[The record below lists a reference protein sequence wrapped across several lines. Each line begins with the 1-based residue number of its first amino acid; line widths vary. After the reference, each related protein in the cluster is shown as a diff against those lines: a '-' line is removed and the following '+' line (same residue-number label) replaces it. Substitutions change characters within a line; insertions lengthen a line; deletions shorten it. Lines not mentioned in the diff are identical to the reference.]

1 MTDKELL
8 IKRLELINRQ
18 QAKIDDL
25 TERLNATIA
34 GQESLQKALAEE
46 TKKREV
52 QAERLREER
61 EQKYEQ
67 IDLICRLRN
76 EIAEKDRKIDDLK
89 VENQSLRTA
98 ANCYK
103 IHYNEARTEA
113 IREFSKAVIDGID
126 EGYILHSSDMV
137 DFTQNYLNVKGVL
150 KMAENLR
157 YKSVIIRKPHVCF
170 GCGRSFD
177 PPARMT
183 SAAYADGG
191 TVDSYYLCETCT
203 GIASEM
209 GFDDEFGFGDLRDEA
224 LEREQNG

>member
-1 MTDKELL
+1 M
-8 IKRLELINRQ
+8 
-18 QAKIDDL
+18 A
-25 TERLNATIA
+25 
-34 GQESLQKALAEE
+34 
-46 TKKREV
+46 
-52 QAERLREER
+52 
-61 EQKYEQ
+61 EQ
-67 IDLICRLRN
+67 IIGLITYCLFWVTFLFIPFI
-76 EIAEKDRKIDDLK
+76 E
-89 VENQSLRTA
+89 
-98 ANCYK
+98 
-103 IHYNEARTEA
+103 
-113 IREFSKAVIDGID
+113 SKTGK
-126 EGYILHSSDMV
+126 ETILLSHSSDMV

-177 PPARMT
+177 PPTRMT

-203 GIASEM
+203 AIASEM